1 MLGVAIAST
10 GEGFKVIR
18 GHGSSGRWGHVS
30 YMPPIMPP
38 ALPDV
43 NEHSRTE
50 AIIEST
56 VFNVLG
62 DIKNTDEHLKTAI
75 LA

>member
-1 MLGVAIAST
+1 
-10 GEGFKVIR
+10 
-18 GHGSSGRWGHVS
+18 
-30 YMPPIMPP
+30 MPPV
-38 ALPDV
+38 LPDV

-50 AIIEST
+50 AITEST

>member
-1 MLGVAIAST
+1 
-10 GEGFKVIR
+10 
-18 GHGSSGRWGHVS
+18 
-30 YMPPIMPP
+30 MPP

-43 NEHSRTE
+43 NEHSRTK
-50 AIIEST
+50 AIMESH

-62 DIKNTDEHLKTAI
+62 DIKNIDEHLKTAI

>member
-1 MLGVAIAST
+1 
-10 GEGFKVIR
+10 
-18 GHGSSGRWGHVS
+18 
-30 YMPPIMPP
+30 MPPIMPSV
-38 ALPDV
+38 LPDV